1 MQKKYFKCYFC
12 KIGNSYLV
20 PIEQKGKECRCCQAY
35 NYFYTNNHSNYN
47 HEKKNN
53 NKNYNNNHNRK
64 NNYNNNNHNNNNRYY
79 KKRKNNHYNHQNI
92 SNNNNYRGNQ
102 ESSNND
108 YFSRT
113 NNNFYYIPNVSHNS
127 NISYINFNDNISF
140 GQNNNRRND
149 EQISALNRMI
159 NNMLISNNMNHF
171 RNNINQINNYN
182 KDKIKQDNNNII
194 KYSWLK
200 KEKLTQEIMKE
211 KKCSYECT
219 ICLEKLNIND
229 DINILKCG
237 HIFHYNCI
245 ENVVDHHLSRCPN
258 CRCDLKTGEK
268 QPNNQNI
275 NDDIFMDYPNLDFDI
290 IDDDNFDEEYF
301 I

>member
-20 PIEQKGKECRCCQAY
+20 PSEEKGKECRCCQAY

-64 NNYNNNNHNNNNRYY
+64 NNFNSNNNQNKNNNRYD

-92 SNNNNYRGNQ
+92 SNNNNYIGNQ
-102 ESSNND
+102 DSSNND

-113 NNNFYYIPNVSHNS
+113 NNNFYHIPNVSHND
-127 NISYINFNDNISF
+127 NISYINFSNNTSF

-149 EQISALNRMI
+149 GQISALNRTI
-159 NNMLISNNMNHF
+159 YNILRNNF
-171 RNNINQINNYN
+171 RNNINQINNDS
-182 KDKIKQDNNNII
+182 KEKIKQDNNNII

-200 KEKLTQEIMKE
+200 KEKLTQEIIKE
-211 KKCSYECT
+211 KKNSYECT

-237 HIFHYNCI
+237 HIFHYKCI

-275 NDDIFMDYPNLDFDI
+275 NDDIFMGHRIFEVFP
-290 IDDDNFDEEYF
+290 IDDDDDFGAEYF